1 MKKIRFELLLV
12 LLVALWGLSFS
23 LTKPLLNKLGVFNF
37 LTYRFLVGGLVV
49 ILILLITKSFKINK
63 KLLKASL
70 SSGLLLFIA
79 FYCHIEGLKHT
90 TIAKNAFIVGSS
102 VVFIPFI
109 LYFKN
114 RVKTD
119 TMTIL
124 QTLMAIL
131 GLGLITLV
139 DIQGINKGDVITLV
153 GTLVYAMYTIKV
165 EESVRKFDT
174 TVFTGLQLT
183 TVGLLSLIAMILL
196 EKPEFNFTPFEWT
209 SLGFMALILTGAF
222 YFLLNKIQQVLS
234 ASNVTLIFTMEPFF
248 ATLFGFLF
256 LGELITSQVVIGGG
270 LIMISMV
277 LPYLIKTKER
287 TGVYEH

>member
-1 MKKIRFELLLV
+1 MRKIRFELLLV

-49 ILILLITKSFKINK
+49 IAILFITKSFKVDK
-63 KLLKASL
+63 KIMKAAL
-70 SSGLLLFIA
+70 SSGILLFIA

-102 VVFIPFI
+102 VLFIPFI
-109 LYFKN
+109 LYLK
-114 RVKTD
+114 RREKT
-119 TMTIL
+119 TMMTIL
-124 QTLMAIL
+124 QTLIAIL

-139 DIQGINKGDVITLV
+139 DIEGVNKGDVITMI
-153 GTLVYAMYTIKV
+153 GTIVYAMYTVKV

-174 TVFTGLQLT
+174 TVFTALQLT
-183 TVGLLSLIAMILL
+183 TVGVLSLFAMLLL
-196 EKPEFNFTPFEWT
+196 ETPQFDFTPFEWT

-222 YFLLNKIQQVLS
+222 YFLLNKIQKVLS

-256 LGELITSQVVIGGG
+256 LGELITPQVVVGGG
-270 LIMISMV
+270 LIMISMA
-277 LPYLIKTKER
+277 LPYMIKPKEKA
-287 TGVYEH
+287 GIYEH